1 MAQNLIIPM
10 HQIKTLKEKVTMCE
24 NKKNVVVD
32 DCLCFA
38 INETLNHYKEKGI
51 YPVQL
56 QRGEVEENL
65 NHSFGQWLSYMYTY
79 LPRSAAESEYITM
92 DYLSKEEVKK
102 EFLNSKRS
110 IKLLS
115 CFCGNGGDVFGAIT
129 ALAKMYKAANL
140 QLPNIEVTI
149 IEGSSVAIEQ
159 FVELFSRWERNFVNS
174 DPLFKNCTFK
184 LNAIEHIYDSSSA
197 MSIDKSNNELMDYL
211 GNEKFDLITSF
222 KGIGEIIKSSTLLN
236 MRDINYNKNFYTGFE
251 NHAYAVF
258 MEIFA
263 RSLSKRGAIII
274 ADSTYT
280 LQGKC
285 FTNRMLTHQA
295 IQFIKCS
302 QGEHDMKLLYPRP
315 CSRML
320 EDETNGCDCPFS
332 NVVRNDAF
340 ESCFPQ
346 SSFFATNSNYSY
358 HSEKPDC
365 MTYVMLCHK
374 DMYEKMSPELDKIDE
389 HTQNLDIAGYYRNG
403 NEIKCRVDLSRYMAA
418 EFQKLYAVDGR
429 SDDLPF

>member
-1 MAQNLIIPM
+1 
-10 HQIKTLKEKVTMCE
+10 MCE

-32 DCLCFA
+32 DCLCIA
-38 INETLNHYKEKGI
+38 INETINHYKAQGT
-51 YPVQL
+51 YPVELGFGDVQL
-56 QRGEVEENL
+56 NL
-65 NHSFGQWLSYMYTY
+65 NHTANQWLDYMDKY
-79 LPRSAAESEYITM
+79 LPRSAAECEYITM

-115 CFCGNGGDVFGAIT
+115 CFCGNGGDVFGALT
-129 ALAKMYKAANL
+129 ALGKMYKAADR

-149 IEGSSVAIEQ
+149 IEGSSVAIDQ
-159 FVELFSRWERNFVNS
+159 FCELFFRWERHFVNS
-174 DPLFKNCTFK
+174 DPLFKNCNFK
-184 LNAIEHIYDSSSA
+184 LDGMEYIYDTSSA
-197 MSIDKSNNELMDYL
+197 ISIDKSNNELMDFL
-211 GNEKFDLITSF
+211 ADEKFDLITSF

-236 MRDINYNKNFYTGFE
+236 MRNMNLNRNFYTGFE

-280 LQGKC
+280 LQKSC

-295 IQFIKCS
+295 IQFIKSS
-302 QGEHDMKLLYPRP
+302 QGEHDMKLVYPRP

-320 EDETNGCDCPFS
+320 EDDCNSCNCPL
-332 NVVRNDAF
+332 NREIRNDAF

-346 SSFFATNSNYSY
+346 SSFIATYNNSSY
-358 HSEKPDC
+358 ITERPDY

-374 DMYEKMSPELDKIDE
+374 DMYEKMRPELDKIDE
-389 HTQNLDIAGYYRNG
+389 HTQNLDIAGYYKSG
-403 NEIKCRVDLSRYMAA
+403 KEIRCRVDLSRYMAS
-418 EFQKLYAVDGR
+418 EFQNMYAVD
-429 SDDLPF
+429 SSYDDLPF

>member
-1 MAQNLIIPM
+1 
-10 HQIKTLKEKVTMCE
+10 MCE

-32 DCLCFA
+32 DCLCA
-38 INETLNHYKEKGI
+38 AVSETINHYKAQGI
-51 YPVQL
+51 YPVEL
-56 QRGEVEENL
+56 GYGEVLLNL
-65 NHSFGQWLSYMYTY
+65 NHTANQWLDYMDKY
-79 LPRSAAESEYITM
+79 LPRSAAECEYITM

-115 CFCGNGGDVFGAIT
+115 CFCGNGGDVFGALT
-129 ALAKMYKAANL
+129 ALGKMYKAAHN

-149 IEGSSVAIEQ
+149 IEGSSAAIEQ
-159 FVELFSRWERNFVNS
+159 FYELFSRWERHFVNS

-184 LNAIEHIYDSSSA
+184 LNVLEHIYDTSSA

-211 GNEKFDLITSF
+211 ADEKFDLITSF
-222 KGIGEIIKSSTLLN
+222 KGIGEIIKSYTLLN
-236 MRDINYNKNFYTGFE
+236 MRDMNLNRNFYTGFE

-263 RSLSKRGAIII
+263 RSLSKRGALII

-280 LQGKC
+280 QPKGC

-302 QGEHDMKLLYPRP
+302 QGEHDMKLVYPRP

-320 EDETNGCDCPFS
+320 EDNNNSCNCPL
-332 NVVRNDAF
+332 NREIRNDSF

-346 SSFFATNSNYSY
+346 SSFIATYNNPSY
-358 HSEKPDC
+358 ITERTDY
-365 MTYVMLCHK
+365 MTYVMLCHN

-389 HTQNLDIAGYYRNG
+389 HTKNLDIAGYYKSG
-403 NEIKCRVDLSRYMAA
+403 KEIRCRVDLSRYMAS
-418 EFQKLYAVDGR
+418 EFQNIYAVDGCC
-429 SDDLPF
+429 DDLPF

>member
-1 MAQNLIIPM
+1 
-10 HQIKTLKEKVTMCE
+10 MCE

-32 DCLCFA
+32 DCLCEA
-38 INETLNHYKEKGI
+38 INETINHYKSQGT
-51 YPVQL
+51 YPVELGFGDVQL
-56 QRGEVEENL
+56 NL
-65 NHSFGQWLSYMYTY
+65 NHTANQWLDYMDKY

-102 EFLNSKRS
+102 EFLNSKNC

-129 ALAKMYKAANL
+129 ALAKMYKAANR

-222 KGIGEIIKSSTLLN
+222 KGIGEIIKSAALLN
-236 MRDINYNKNFYTGFE
+236 MRNMNLNKNFHTGFE

-263 RSLSKRGAIII
+263 RALSKRGAIII

-280 LQGKC
+280 LQGDC

-295 IQFIKCS
+295 IQFIKSS
-302 QGEHDMKLLYPRP
+302 QGEHDMKLVYPRP

-320 EDETNGCDCPFS
+320 EDDCNS
-332 NVVRNDAF
+332 CNCSLNREQRNDTF
-340 ESCFPQ
+340 KSCFPQ
-346 SSFFATNSNYSY
+346 SSFIATYNNSSY
-358 HSEKPDC
+358 TTERPDY
-365 MTYVMLCHK
+365 MTYVVLCHK
-374 DMYEKMSPELDKIDE
+374 DMYEKMRPELDKIDE
-389 HTQNLDIAGYYRNG
+389 HTQNLDIAGYYKSG
-403 NEIKCRVDLSRYMAA
+403 KEIRCRVALSRYMASKI
-418 EFQKLYAVDGR
+418 QNLYAVNGCI
-429 SDDLPF
+429 DDLTF